1 MTKRYYDLIETPYT
15 GKTFTKD
22 GANRLAETDLRVS
35 IYFQSIDKVKYDR
48 GFNAEGYPVLKEYAL
63 KDDGTRY
70 SHYLPDMV
78 NNIFV
83 PDAAKLEELYTRQ
96 TIALYKT
103 YYMDIIAAKLKE
115 LDYDSLSNVVLWAAD
130 PTFGVEAT
138 KILTWYKAI
147 IAFNYQLINDVKSG
161 IKAMPAKE
169 EYLAQLPQYEG

>member
-1 MTKRYYDLIETPYT
+1 
-15 GKTFTKD
+15 
-22 GANRLAETDLRVS
+22 
-35 IYFQSIDKVKYDR
+35 
-48 GFNAEGYPVLKEYAL
+48 
-63 KDDGTRY
+63 
-70 SHYLPDMV
+70 MV